1 MSPIPDWN
9 RVEGD
14 SSSSTSSS
22 APMPLDIA
30 GGISSDGS
38 DIVGYYVDAPIRTTN
53 HPAYPIDGNLRIEG
67 ESWGRCTY
75 TEYWTNTYSV
85 SELIDALVEE
95 EIIENPAATGVY
107 PTRESLIEMAR
118 EWLYEDPWA
127 SRNNGDTGYDDYDED
142 DYQINDYQIERS

>member
-14 SSSSTSSS
+14 SSSSTSTSTS
-22 APMPLDIA
+22 TNDA
-30 GGISSDGS
+30 S
-38 DIVGYYVDAPIRTTN
+38 IVGYYVDAPIRTTN
-53 HPAYPIDGNLRIEG
+53 HPNYPTDGNVRIEG
-67 ESWGRCTY
+67 ESCGRVTY

-85 SELIDALVEE
+85 SDLIETLVQE
-95 EIIENPAATGVY
+95 EIIENHAATGVY

-118 EWLYEDPWA
+118 EWLYEDPWN
-127 SRNNGDTGYDDYDED
+127 SRNNGDTSYDDYDED

>member
-1 MSPIPDWN
+1 MSPIPEWN

-22 APMPLDIA
+22 TVDA
-30 GGISSDGS
+30 S
-38 DIVGYYVDAPIRTTN
+38 IVGYYIDAPIRTTN
-53 HPAYPIDGNLRIEG
+53 HPDYNINGDVVIEG
-67 ESWGRCTY
+67 ESWGRVTY

-85 SELIDALVEE
+85 SELINALVDEG
-95 EIIENPAATGVY
+95 IITSPESSGVY

-127 SRNNGDTGYDDYDED
+127 SRNNGDTTYDDYDED
-142 DYQINDYQIERS
+142 DYQINDYEIERS

>member
-9 RVEGD
+9 KVEGD

-22 APMPLDIA
+22 TVDA
-30 GGISSDGS
+30 S
-38 DIVGYYVDAPIRTTN
+38 IVGYYIDAPIRTTN
-53 HPAYPIDGNLRIEG
+53 HPDYNINGDVVIEG
-67 ESWGRCTY
+67 ESWGRVTY

-85 SELIDALVEE
+85 SELINALVDEG
-95 EIIENPAATGVY
+95 IITSPESSGVY

-127 SRNNGDTGYDDYDED
+127 SRNNGDTTYDDYDED
-142 DYQINDYQIERS
+142 DYQINDYRIERS